1 MCGWNAE
8 QRKLQEYQLHIR
20 YIYAHISHRAV
31 SEVAMGQIRAK
42 TPCRFRRTSEKYA
55 ALCSAHFEKTCFEND
70 MAWSMGFVKRR
81 DLIVG
86 SIPTRDTVIPEGPEV
101 LSERQKRQVSEHFA
115 YFHVLASLINS
126 M

>member
-1 MCGWNAE
+1 MHTFPTEPSVRSQWVKFV
-8 QRKLQEYQLHIR
+8 QK
-20 YIYAHISHRAV
+20 HRADFGEPV
-31 SEVAMGQIRAK
+31 S
-42 TPCRFRRTSEKYA
+42 KYA

-70 MAWSMGFVKRR
+70 MAWSMGFAKRR

-115 YFHVLASLINS
+115 YMYFHVLASLINS